1 MPEPEDQ
8 KPDAESA
15 PASTAQGDQ
24 HGIVDSQPEWKE
36 ALEIIAKSDPAKAE
50 ALSKKLKGYDSVLT
64 KKMTG
69 LSQREREVAEV
80 AETLKAVAAKS
91 SGQAVS
97 TGQKMRVL
105 DSQIESATDPATRE
119 GLRQLRDAIREG
131 AEDKLKDLEA
141 RWEKKFQ
148 DREDAS
154 KAQIRTGL
162 VKDIASLK
170 SVYGEDLIEKYREG
184 IEANSLK
191 YPGSYSPDRWLH
203 TLAEPDE
210 LRQALR
216 IHLKRES
223 EKPNGDKPPAEKKP
237 ASAPATS
244 TKPVVDLEQYRG
256 KNPAKIRL
264 GFGKALDDGLEA
276 GFKKLGLSR

>member
-24 HGIVDSQPEWKE
+24 RGIVDSQPEWKE
-36 ALEIIAKSDPAKAE
+36 ALEIIAKADPSKAE

-64 KKMTG
+64 KKLSG
-69 LSQREREVAEV
+69 LSQREREIAEV
-80 AETLKAVAAKS
+80 AESLKAAAAKS
-91 SGQAVS
+91 SGPAVS

-105 DSQIESATDPATRE
+105 DAQIESATDAATRE
-119 GLRQLRDAIREG
+119 GLRQLRDAIREE

-148 DREDAS
+148 DRDDAS
-154 KAQIRTGL
+154 KAQIRSGL
-162 VKDIASLK
+162 AKDITSLK
-170 SVYGEDLIEKYREG
+170 AVYGEELIDKYQEG
-184 IEANSLK
+184 IESNSLK

-203 TLAEPDE
+203 TLADPDE

-237 ASAPATS
+237 ASAPVTS
-244 TKPVVDLEQYRG
+244 TKPAADLEKYKG
-256 KNPAKIRL
+256 NSPSKIRL

-276 GFKKLGLSR
+276 GFKKLGLGR